1 MKKTLLIPSM
11 MDDHMPFLRYAL
23 ASKDYEPVILENRVG
38 LMDAA
43 LRYSH
48 NDMCY
53 PFHLALG
60 QYLTALDS
68 GEYDP
73 HRTALLMF
81 SAGDA
86 CRGSNFTWLVRRA
99 LEAAGYGRVEA
110 LTFNVKGVEKEAQLP
125 ITLSMA
131 WKALFGLFYGDML
144 MLLAHQTRP
153 HEKTPGQT
161 DALREAWTA
170 RLCRDLET
178 GKGLTIRRMNKT
190 LTAMAADFA
199 AIPRSGEKKKQ
210 VAVIGELYTKYC
222 ALGNWDMVAFLE
234 GEGAE
239 VLVNGFSW
247 YILYYASSQVAR
259 AKGPLRWV
267 WQGLSRWV
275 ASLQGCMVK
284 TLRAHGFHSLDPF
297 PAFQQKAAE
306 QVSPEL
312 RVADGWLMGAELAA
326 WAEFG
331 CRRVLAIQPFGCLPN
346 HICGRGRYAVLTRQY
361 PGVRTISV
369 DLDSSGTPAQV
380 YNRVKLLLE
389 GD

>member
-23 ASKDYEPVILENRVG
+23 ASRDYCPVVLDQREGVVE
-38 LMDAA
+38 AA

-60 QYLTALDS
+60 QYLVALDS
-68 GEYDP
+68 GD
-73 HRTALLMF
+73 HDISNTALLTF

-86 CRGSNFTWLVRRA
+86 CRGSNFTWLVRKA
-99 LEAAGYGRVEA
+99 LDAAGYGGVEV
-110 LTFNVKGVEKEAQLP
+110 LTFNVKGVEKEACLP
-125 ITLSMA
+125 LTLPMA

-144 MLLAHQTRP
+144 LALTLQNRP
-153 HEKTPGQT
+153 YEKNPGQT
-161 DALREAWTA
+161 EVCREQWAA

-178 GKGLTIRRMNKT
+178 GKGLTIPRMKQN
-190 LTAMAADFA
+190 LAAMAADFR
-199 AIPRSGEKKKQ
+199 AIPRTGEKKKQ
-210 VAVIGELYTKYC
+210 VALVGELYTKYC

-234 GEGAE
+234 AEGCEA
-239 VLVNGFSW
+239 VVNGFSW

-259 AKGPLRWV
+259 TTGPVHMV
-267 WQGLSRWV
+267 WKVLSRWV
-275 ASLQGCMVK
+275 ASLQGYLVK
-284 TLRAHGFHSLDPF
+284 TLRDQGFHSLDPF
-297 PAFQQKAAE
+297 PVFQQKAAE

-326 WAEFG
+326 YASAG
-331 CRRVLAIQPFGCLPN
+331 IGRILAMQPFGCLPN
-346 HICGRGRYAVLTRQY
+346 HICGRGRYAALTRQF

-380 YNRVKLLLE
+380 YNRVKLLTE
-389 GD
+389 GY

>member
-23 ASKDYEPVILENRVG
+23 ASKDYEPVVLDHREG

-43 LRYSH
+43 LRYAH

-60 QYLTALDS
+60 QYLTALES
-68 GEYDP
+68 GQYDP
-73 HRTALLMF
+73 DRTALLMF

-86 CRGSNFTWLVRRA
+86 CRGSNFTCLVRRA
-99 LEAAGYGRVEA
+99 LEAAGYGGVEA
-110 LTFNVKGVEKEAQLP
+110 LTFNVTGVEKEALLP
-125 ITLSMA
+125 ITLPMA

-144 MLLAHQTRP
+144 MLLTHQTRP
-153 HEKTPGQT
+153 YEKNPGQT
-161 DALREAWTA
+161 NACREKWTA

-178 GKGLTIRRMNKT
+178 GKGLTIHWMKKN
-190 LTAMAADFA
+190 LSAMAADFA
-199 AIPRSGEKKKQ
+199 AIPRTGAKKKR
-210 VAVIGELYTKYC
+210 VAIIGELYTKYC

-234 GEGAE
+234 AEGCE
-239 VLVNGFSW
+239 PLVNGFSW

-259 AKGPLRWV
+259 TKDPIRWV

-275 ASLQGCMVK
+275 ASLQGYMVR
-284 TLRAHGFHSLDPF
+284 TLRAHGFHSLAPF
-297 PAFQQKAAE
+297 PAFQREAAW
-306 QVSPEL
+306 QVSQEL
-312 RVADGWLMGAELAA
+312 RVADGWLVGAELAA
-326 WAEFG
+326 WANFG
-331 CRRVLAIQPFGCLPN
+331 CRRILAIQPFGCLPN
-346 HICGRGRYAVLTRQY
+346 HICGRGRYAVLTRKF
-361 PGVRTISV
+361 PGVRTVSV

-380 YNRVKLLLE
+380 YHRVKLLLE